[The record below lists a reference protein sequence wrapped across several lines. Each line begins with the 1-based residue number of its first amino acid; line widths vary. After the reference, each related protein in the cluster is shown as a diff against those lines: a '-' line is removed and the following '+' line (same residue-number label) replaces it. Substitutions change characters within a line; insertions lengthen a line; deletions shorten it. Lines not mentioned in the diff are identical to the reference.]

1 MNVGRSDVTMEL
13 KLRDINDSFA
23 REVCGI
29 KLWSELDNST
39 IDSLATALSTIGVLV
54 FRRQSLSEE
63 ELVAFTSKFGQ
74 LEIIVR
80 SDWAS
85 NARSEVTHLSNLK
98 DADGRQIGRPG
109 TGELE
114 WHSDQSYKAEP
125 ATGTLLYS
133 VEVPNKGGCTYFA
146 NLHLAYQSLPK
157 RLKRKIEGRRAIF
170 SYARRVS
177 GYEQEKKLS
186 KEMKLKTP
194 DVSHSLVQKHPLT
207 GWNSLYLDP
216 STVIGI
222 EGMED
227 EEANSIFKDIQSHAE
242 NKQFVYCHDWEAGD
256 LVMYHNGFT
265 MHRRDAFDAK
275 QMRFLK
281 RTSVRLPA
289 NRHIAPI

>member
-1 MNVGRSDVTMEL
+1 MEL
-13 KLRDINDSFA
+13 KLRDINDGFA
-23 REVCGI
+23 REVIGI
-29 KLWSELDNST
+29 KLWRELNNST
-39 IDSLATALSTIGVLV
+39 IESIAAALSTIGVLV
-54 FRRQSLSEE
+54 FRRQSLSEDE
-63 ELVAFTSKFGQ
+63 MVDFTSKFGQ
-74 LEIIVR
+74 IEIIVR

-85 NARSEVTHLSNLK
+85 NTRPDVTHLSNLK
-98 DADGRQIGRPG
+98 DAQGRQIGRPG

-114 WHSDQSYKAEP
+114 WHSDQSYQAKP

-133 VEVPNKGGCTYFA
+133 VEVPNRGGSTYFA
-146 NLHLAYQSLPK
+146 NLHLAYESLPQL
-157 RLKRKIEGRRAIF
+157 LKNKIKGRRAVF

-186 KEMKLKTP
+186 KEMILKTP

-227 EEANSIFKDIQSHAE
+227 EEANSVLMDIKSHAE
-242 NKQFVYCHDWEAGD
+242 KKQFVYRHDWQVGD
-256 LVMYHNGFT
+256 LVMYDNGFT
-265 MHRRDAFDAK
+265 MHRRDDFDAE
-275 QMRFLK
+275 QRRFLK

-289 NRHIAPI
+289 NRHIVPV